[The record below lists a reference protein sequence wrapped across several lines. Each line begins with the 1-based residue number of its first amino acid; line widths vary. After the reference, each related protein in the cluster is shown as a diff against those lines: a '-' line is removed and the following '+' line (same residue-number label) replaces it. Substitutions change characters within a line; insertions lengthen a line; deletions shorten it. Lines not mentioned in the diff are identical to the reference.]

1 VPNPERSDVIK
12 ILGSHCIR
20 SDCVMGQVNVDRLVL
35 KKNGNITYRFI
46 HALEQTEN
54 IMEREE
60 RTGDKF
66 CPACRNDLE
75 KGR

>member
-1 VPNPERSDVIK
+1 
-12 ILGSHCIR
+12 
-20 SDCVMGQVNVDRLVL
+20 MGQVNVDRLVL